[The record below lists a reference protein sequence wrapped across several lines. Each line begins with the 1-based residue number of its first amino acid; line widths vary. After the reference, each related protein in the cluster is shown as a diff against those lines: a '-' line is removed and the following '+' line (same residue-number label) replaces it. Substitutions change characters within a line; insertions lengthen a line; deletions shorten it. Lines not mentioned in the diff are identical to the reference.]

1 MSAFAAHDAGL
12 SAGRKPCKENQPEPQ
27 SRPQQ
32 EATNMTPRRADRPP
46 DDDEPQ
52 LSDDD
57 IRWIHE
63 QRKLDA
69 HAEWLRGQ
77 VRVLYPWVI
86 SIVGAIVAAVVWIK
100 EHVRW

>member
-1 MSAFAAHDAGL
+1 
-12 SAGRKPCKENQPEPQ
+12 
-27 SRPQQ
+27 
-32 EATNMTPRRADRPP
+32 MTPKRAELPL
-46 DDDEPQ
+46 DDDEPE
-52 LSDDD
+52 LSTDD

-69 HAEWLRGQ
+69 HAEWLCGQ
-77 VRVLYPWVI
+77 IRVLYPWVI

>member
-1 MSAFAAHDAGL
+1 M
-12 SAGRKPCKENQPEPQ
+12 RKEQAESTSPDLEL
-27 SRPQQ
+27 
-32 EATNMTPRRADRPP
+32 TN
-46 DDDEPQ
+46 
-52 LSDDD
+52 DD

>member
-1 MSAFAAHDAGL
+1 MPSKRQPDSVPDPDESSLELTDA
-12 SAGRKPCKENQPEPQ
+12 
-27 SRPQQ
+27 
-32 EATNMTPRRADRPP
+32 
-46 DDDEPQ
+46 
-52 LSDDD
+52 D
-57 IRWIHE
+57 IRWVHE

>member
-1 MSAFAAHDAGL
+1 M
-12 SAGRKPCKENQPEPQ
+12 RKEQAESTSPDLEL
-27 SRPQQ
+27 
-32 EATNMTPRRADRPP
+32 TN
-46 DDDEPQ
+46 
-52 LSDDD
+52 DD

-86 SIVGAIVAAVVWIK
+86 SIVGAIVAAVIWIK

>member
-1 MSAFAAHDAGL
+1 MH
-12 SAGRKPCKENQPEPQ
+12 KEQAE
-27 SRPQQ
+27 S
-32 EATNMTPRRADRPP
+32 TPP
-46 DDDEPQ
+46 DLE
-52 LSDDD
+52 LTNDD

-77 VRVLYPWVI
+77 IRVVWPWVV
-86 SIVGAIVAAVVWIK
+86 SIVGALVATVIWIK

>member
-1 MSAFAAHDAGL
+1 
-12 SAGRKPCKENQPEPQ
+12 
-27 SRPQQ
+27 
-32 EATNMTPRRADRPP
+32 MTPKLADRPP
-46 DDDEPQ
+46 DDDEPE
-52 LSDDD
+52 LSTDD

-86 SIVGAIVAAVVWIK
+86 SIVGAIVAAVIWIK

>member
-1 MSAFAAHDAGL
+1 
-12 SAGRKPCKENQPEPQ
+12 
-27 SRPQQ
+27 
-32 EATNMTPRRADRPP
+32 MTPKRAAPY
-46 DDDEPQ
+46 DDDTPV

-77 VRVLYPWVI
+77 IRVIWPWVI
-86 SIVGAIVAAVVWIK
+86 SIVGAIVAAVIWIK

>member
-1 MSAFAAHDAGL
+1 
-12 SAGRKPCKENQPEPQ
+12 
-27 SRPQQ
+27 
-32 EATNMTPRRADRPP
+32 MTPKRAELPL
-46 DDDEPQ
+46 DDDEPE
-52 LSDDD
+52 LSTDD

-77 VRVLYPWVI
+77 IRVLYPWVI

>member
-1 MSAFAAHDAGL
+1 M
-12 SAGRKPCKENQPEPQ
+12 RKEQAESTSPDLEL
-27 SRPQQ
+27 
-32 EATNMTPRRADRPP
+32 TN
-46 DDDEPQ
+46 
-52 LSDDD
+52 DD

-77 VRVLYPWVI
+77 IRVVWPWVV
-86 SIVGAIVAAVVWIK
+86 SIVGALVATVIWIK